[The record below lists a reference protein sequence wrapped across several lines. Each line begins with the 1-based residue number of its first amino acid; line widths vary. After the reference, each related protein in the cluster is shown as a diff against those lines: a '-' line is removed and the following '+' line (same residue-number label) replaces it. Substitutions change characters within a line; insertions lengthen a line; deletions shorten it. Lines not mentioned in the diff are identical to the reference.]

1 MSDRSSGAVPGE
13 PPDSEEPLPDKLRTG
28 AIIDT
33 RGLPP
38 TAHLERLYAE
48 VKGRLDTQRAE
59 FDDLQRIL
67 AIVLAAAGVVLGFAA
82 SHLPDNHKS
91 NLALG
96 LLVASVVALGLAIVA
111 GAIALW
117 PRGVKIGSE
126 PGPLIDDYVGAATNV
141 MLFDLIESAR
151 KAYEDNVANGIRLW
165 RSRLVR
171 SQLVLL
177 AVGAAFLAI
186 GLLVARL

>member
-1 MSDRSSGAVPGE
+1 M
-13 PPDSEEPLPDKLRTG
+13 
-28 AIIDT
+28 
-33 RGLPP
+33 
-38 TAHLERLYAE
+38 
-48 VKGRLDTQRAE
+48 
-59 FDDLQRIL
+59 
-67 AIVLAAAGVVLGFAA
+67 VLGFAA

-96 LLVASVVALGLAIVA
+96 LLVASVITLSLAIVA

-126 PGPLIDDYVGAATNV
+126 PGPLIDDYAGGATNV
-141 MLFDLIESAR
+141 MLYDLIESAR
-151 KAYEDNVANGIRLW
+151 KAYEDNDANGIKLW

-177 AVGAAFLAI
+177 ALGSVFLGI

>member
-1 MSDRSSGAVPGE
+1 MSDPPSGMATSAAPE
-13 PPDSEEPLPDKLRTG
+13 ELPPLSERADGIL
-28 AIIDT
+28 DT
-33 RGLPP
+33 PNLPP

-59 FDDLQRIL
+59 LDDLQRIL

-96 LLVASVVALGLAIVA
+96 FLVAAVIALGMAIVA

-117 PRGVKIGSE
+117 PRRVKIGSE
-126 PGPLIDDYVGAATNV
+126 PGPLIEDYAGVATNV
-141 MLFDLIESAR
+141 MLYDLIESAR
-151 KAYEDNVANGIRLW
+151 AAYEDNETNGIKPW

-171 SQLVLL
+171 SQLVFLGL
-177 AVGAAFLAI
+177 GAVFLGA
-186 GLLVARL
+186 GLLIARL